1 MDRFPSEF
9 DDLLNRRGRRLLADP
24 PQFEDLLKKRR
35 TPIVFFED
43 IIDAGVAREC
53 IRLLDEGMFPRLQ
66 RMEHPI
72 PREALTEMTENY
84 TEHLKKTMRV
94 RTATFNSGRSRA
106 LAAAKEIGLA
116 EMMNSKSFLRLA
128 QSVTRH
134 TLDGSWWGRQV
145 ICYGAGDYSGP
156 HNDHHPED
164 AQIRNGFVDLHV
176 MFSNPGVAQ
185 HFLVY
190 EDRRYL
196 SAVHDVSAGAAIAI
210 YRLPFWHYTT
220 PLIPRRGQEE
230 TARRWLLLASF
241 DYDPPLAK
249 LEY

>member
-116 EMMNSKSFLRLA
+116 EMMSSKSFLRLA

-190 EDRRYL
+190 EDRHYL